1 MKKVFIVLT
10 AILLTGVCSAQLEDM
25 SKSVVMIQ
33 IVKQGYDYST
43 PWKQNSTSG
52 GVGSGFIIAGDRI
65 LTNAHNISDSRYIIV
80 KKENIAK
87 KYPATVEFV
96 GHDCDLA
103 LLKILDP
110 AFFEG
115 TEAVE
120 FGELPQVNSMAST
133 YGFPM
138 GGEHI
143 SVTEGVVS
151 RKHTDLYV
159 HTGADSQLVIQNDA
173 AIKPEIGTPH
183 V

>member
-1 MKKVFIVLT
+1 MKKVFIVLII
-10 AILLTGVCSAQLEDM
+10 ILLTNICRAQLEDM
-25 SKSVVMIQ
+25 TKSVVMIQ

-52 GVGSGFIIAGDRI
+52 GVGSGFIIAGNRI
-65 LTNAHNISDSRYIIV
+65 LTNAHNVSDSRFIIV

-103 LLKILDP
+103 LLNIQDP

-120 FGELPQVNSMAST
+120 FGDLPRVNSTVST
-133 YGFPM
+133 CGFPM

-151 RKHTDLYV
+151 RIQSDLYV
-159 HTGADSQLVIQNDA
+159 HSGADSHLVVQTDA
-173 AIKPEIGTPH
+173 AI
-183 V
+183 